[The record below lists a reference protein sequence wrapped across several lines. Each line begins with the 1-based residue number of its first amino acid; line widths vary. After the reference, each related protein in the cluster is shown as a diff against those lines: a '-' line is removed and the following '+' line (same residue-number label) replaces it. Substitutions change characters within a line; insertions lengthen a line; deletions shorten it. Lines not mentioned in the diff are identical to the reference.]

1 MIKYWK
7 ITDISH
13 VTDTIS
19 IYRKKNLYL
28 KCPYDT
34 NIDMSISAIYRRYFL
49 YINQPLVTQQLMNG
63 QYGYFV
69 QLLSRVLRHDSLI
82 KAEVCLY

>member
-1 MIKYWK
+1 MSLIRFQYIEKK
-7 ITDISH
+7 PISK
-13 VTDTIS
+13 V
-19 IYRKKNLYL
+19 
-28 KCPYDT
+28 PYDT